1 MVAAGQVIVAIPA
14 LNEAAGIEAC
24 LRSLLSPRGW
34 IDTVRVVV
42 ADGGSRDRTRWI
54 VRRLMAEFPNL
65 ALIANP
71 ERLQSAGINRVVAEM
86 ATPAHRILV
95 RCDAHAIYPPGYVRA
110 VAQSLSQNG
119 AAALATVMDARG
131 AGGFAAA
138 AAAIVDTPLGSGGA
152 AHRGGQRS
160 GIVDHGHHAGMRLDW
175 FRRIGGY
182 DPDFSHNEDAEFDL
196 RLRAAG
202 GTIWLDAGIRLHYA
216 MRPDP
221 SALARQYWRY
231 GRGRASTLLKHRARP
246 RLRQVL
252 PAAHVGLLAGSAAL
266 MLLSGIGLSGTGPN
280 LGLSGA
286 GLPGLGLSGA
296 GLGLAWLGLIWP
308 ALYLGLCGGASLWAT
323 LRLRHISGL
332 WAGPALAL
340 MHTCWGAGF
349 LARLATAR
357 VSAAR
362 TVRPEVQ
369 SQ

>member
-1 MVAAGQVIVAIPA
+1 MRSAELPTQPVLAPSVAAEHVIVAIPT
-14 LNEAAGIEAC
+14 LNEAQAIEVC

-34 IDTVRVVV
+34 IDRVRVVV

-65 ALIANP
+65 TLIANP
-71 ERLQSAGINRVVAEM
+71 HRLQSAGINRVVAEM

-95 RCDAHAIYPPGYVRA
+95 RCDAHAVYPPGYVRD
-110 VAQSLSQNG
+110 VVQSLSQNG

-131 AGGFAAA
+131 ADGFAAA

-152 AHRGGQRS
+152 AHRGGRRS
-160 GIVDHGHHAGMRLDW
+160 GAVDHGHHAGMRLDW

-182 DPDFSHNEDAEFDL
+182 DPGFSHNEDAEFDL

-231 GRGRASTLLKHRARP
+231 GRGRAATLLKHRTWP
-246 RLRQVL
+246 RLRQML
-252 PAAHVGLLAGSAAL
+252 PAAHVGLLAGSRAL
-266 MLLSGIGLSGTGPN
+266 APLS
-280 LGLSGA
+280 
-286 GLPGLGLSGA
+286 
-296 GLGLAWLGLIWP
+296 WLGLVWP
-308 ALYLGLCGGASLWAT
+308 VLYLGLCMGASLWAMG
-323 LRLRHISGL
+323 RLRRTAGL

-340 MHTCWGAGF
+340 MHSCWGAGY
-349 LARLATAR
+349 LSRLA
-357 VSAAR
+357 AAALSVTR
-362 TVRPEVQ
+362 PGSPEVQ